1 LAQPEVNFQV
11 KEEGVVMPGAQAS
24 RSRSSAKKDIAGMK
38 SATKANNVKKVAD
51 RLTATKK
58 LNSAASKIKRGR

>member
-1 LAQPEVNFQV
+1 
-11 KEEGVVMPGAQAS
+11 MPGAQAS